1 MANPYTQ
8 PDMSLPGI
16 ANAEH
21 IDPATT
27 GDNIAAKKVAG
38 YTWNGSTWERD
49 VSNRRYAGGLTPY
62 AKVLTG
68 NDTITPSAGKALQVN
83 WVAFVPDSDNTS
95 ANQVTVGFNGGST
108 LYIGYAIAHWEPF
121 VGDADQVL
129 NITLANAQPVSVMVQ
144 YKEV

>member
-1 MANPYTQ
+1 MADSNHQ
-8 PDMSLPGI
+8 PDLSNESI
-16 ANAEH
+16 QRAEH
-21 IDPATT
+21 IDPSTT
-27 GDNIAAKKVAG
+27 GDNIAAKKVVG
-38 YTWNGSTWERD
+38 YSWDGSNWQRD

-68 NDTITPSAGKALQVN
+68 NDTITPNAGKALQVN

-121 VGDADQVL
+121 VGNADQAL
-129 NITLANAQPVSVMVQ
+129 NITLANAQPVSVMIQ
-144 YKEV
+144 YKEI